1 MRHDNTDIVVGMN
14 AIAEKVRQEALGLP
28 PNERASLAH
37 ELISSLDHANSLD
50 LSPEYEQEIQR
61 RLETVLA
68 GQATSRP
75 SADVFADIEAK
86 LA

>member
-1 MRHDNTDIVVGMN
+1 MN
-14 AIAEKVRQEALGLP
+14 VTAEKVRQEALGLL

-37 ELISSLDHANSLD
+37 ELISSLDDANSLD

-61 RLETVLA
+61 RLEAVRA

-75 SADVFADIEAK
+75 AADVFSDIEAQ